1 MSSILVVIRIISL
14 LLICLSIMTEFISE
28 VGVEVSWFI
37 DRTPN
42 YSLINNLIEANIDYF
57 NDNISIIEEEF
68 VVSQDEC
75 AADCAICMENREND
89 KFCQLN
95 CQHYF
100 CVVCVQIILHLPRA
114 FHCPLCREKVDT
126 IKVMNSAYI
135 NS

>member
-1 MSSILVVIRIISL
+1 MNDL
-14 LLICLSIMTEFISE
+14 LLNLLITDYYAQFQELMDSYQNGTFWDSVKVCLSNKEF
-28 VGVEVSWFI
+28 
-37 DRTPN
+37 
-42 YSLINNLIEANIDYF
+42 NNLKNIDC
-57 NDNISIIEEEF
+57 SE
-68 VVSQDEC
+68 
-75 AADCAICMENREND
+75 DCAICMENREND

-135 NS
+135 NP

>member
-1 MSSILVVIRIISL
+1 MIRITKAIRIISL
-14 LLICLSIMTEFISE
+14 LLICLTIMTEFISE
-28 VGVEVSWFI
+28 VGFEVSWFI

-57 NDNISIIEEEF
+57 NDNISIIEEQF

-100 CVVCVQIILHLPRA
+100 CVICVQIILHLPRA

-135 NS
+135 NP

>member
-1 MSSILVVIRIISL
+1 MTPL

-28 VGVEVSWFI
+28 PDVEVSWVI
-37 DRTPN
+37 DTTPD
-42 YSLINNLIEANIDYF
+42 YSLVGNFVESYVNDESFNYNITV
-57 NDNISIIEEEF
+57 IEEQF

-135 NS
+135 NP

>member
-1 MSSILVVIRIISL
+1 MKVLFYGSNGWIGSMIVERW
-14 LLICLSIMTEFISE
+14 SE
-28 VGVEVSWFI
+28 IYPDDTITCSTTRLCPE
-37 DRTPN
+37 
-42 YSLINNLIEANIDYF
+42 
-57 NDNISIIEEEF
+57 NISIIEEEF
-68 VVSQDEC
+68 VVSEDEC
-75 AADCAICMENREND
+75 SDCAICMENREND

-135 NS
+135 NP